1 MFINHAQDRIDF
13 LNKMERRLTC
23 QVNARNQVN
32 QMINEW
38 LPKIKAVLQPWIGQ
52 KVSLVT
58 GGKTAKVREQ
68 LNQLGLPSERQKQIT
83 VSFDNYTAKAFF
95 RVGVSIGDQ
104 SKSAEETCYL
114 GDLING
120 FVLKDLHYEHS
131 TYKTNYDKE
140 DVIKARKA
148 LKDAEEAFSS
158 VISSA
163 RSALYPFSEHDN
175 F

>member
-58 GGKTAKVREQ
+58 GDKTAKVREQ

-83 VSFDNYTAKAFF
+83 VSFDNYTAKAFSGLASQLATK
-95 RVGVSIGDQ
+95 V
-104 SKSAEETCYL
+104 
-114 GDLING
+114 
-120 FVLKDLHYEHS
+120 
-131 TYKTNYDKE
+131 KT
-140 DVIKARKA
+140 RKKLVTWA
-148 LKDAEEAFSS
+148 TW
-158 VISSA
+158 
-163 RSALYPFSEHDN
+163 
-175 F
+175 